1 MPNLFADLISSR
13 EWLNL
18 LLILVRAFVILLV
31 AWLLAHFL
39 RGRLLQMGARRRM
52 NVNVAAL
59 IANLIQVGLIVLAI
73 LVILP
78 SFGVDWTTLAAV
90 AGVAGLAVSLAFQD
104 LLRNFIAG
112 IYILIERPFTL
123 GDDITIQSGPEI
135 RGTVQTIAM
144 RVTTIRTEE
153 GQIVVV
159 PNNTIFTT
167 PLTNHSAAALQR
179 DVIRV
184 SMADTDLQAA
194 RTRINEVLRQFPA
207 IADSPAAAI
216 TVEEA
221 SPTVLKLRVE
231 FWTPPQQEAQL
242 VAQVVTALRQG
253 FPSAEV
259 TVVA

>member
-1 MPNLFADLISSR
+1 MPNPLADLMSSR

-18 LLILVRAFVILLV
+18 LVILVRAFVILLV
-31 AWLLAHFL
+31 AWGLAYFL
-39 RGRLLQMGARRRM
+39 RGRLMQLGARRRM

-59 IANLIQVGLIVLAI
+59 LANLLQVGLAVLAI
-73 LVILP
+73 VIILP

-90 AGVAGLAVSLAFQD
+90 IGAAGLAVSLAFQD

-112 IYILIERPFTL
+112 IYILLERPFTL
-123 GDDITIQSGPEI
+123 GDDITIQAAPEI

-159 PNNTIFTT
+159 PNNTIFTN
-167 PLTNHSAAALQR
+167 PLTNHSAARLQR

-184 SMADTDLQAA
+184 SMGDTDLQAA
-194 RTRINEVLRQFPA
+194 RQRINDVLRQFPV

-221 SPTVLKLRVE
+221 SPTILKLRVE
-231 FWTPPQQEAQL
+231 FWTPPQQETQA
-242 VAQVVTALRQG
+242 VAQVVAALRQA

-259 TVVA
+259 TVVS

>member
-1 MPNLFADLISSR
+1 
-13 EWLNL
+13 
-18 LLILVRAFVILLV
+18 VILLV
-31 AWLLAHFL
+31 AWLLARFL
-39 RGRLLQMGARRRM
+39 RGRLLQLGARRRM

-59 IANLIQVGLIVLAI
+59 IANLVQVGLVVLAI
-73 LVILP
+73 VIILP

-90 AGVAGLAVSLAFQD
+90 VGTAALAVSLAFQD

-123 GDDITIQSGPEI
+123 GDEITIQTGPEI

-167 PLTNHSAAALQR
+167 PLTNHSAARLQR

-184 SMADTDLQAA
+184 SIGDTDLQAA
-194 RTRINEVLRQFPA
+194 RTRINEALRQFPA
-207 IADSPAAAI
+207 IADTPAPAI

-221 SPTVLKLRVE
+221 SPTTLKLRVE
-231 FWTPPQQEAQL
+231 FWTPPQQEAQ
-242 VAQVVTALRQG
+242 VVSQVVAALRLA
-253 FPSAEV
+253 FPTAEV
-259 TVVA
+259 TVVS

>member
-1 MPNLFADLISSR
+1 MPNPLADLISSR

-31 AWLLAHFL
+31 AWLLARFL
-39 RGRLLQMGARRRM
+39 RGRLLQLGARRRM

-73 LVILP
+73 LTILP
-78 SFGVDWTTLAAV
+78 SFGVDWTTLVAV
-90 AGVAGLAVSLAFQD
+90 VGTAGLAVSLAFQD

-123 GDDITIQSGPEI
+123 GDDITIQTAPEI
-135 RGTVQTIAM
+135 RGTVQSIEM
-144 RVTTIRTEE
+144 RVTTIRTTE
-153 GQIVVV
+153 GQLVVV

-167 PLTNHSAAALQR
+167 PITNYSAARLQR
-179 DVIRV
+179 DMIRV
-184 SMADTDLQAA
+184 SMADTDLQAV
-194 RTRINEVLRQFPA
+194 RSRINEVLKPFPA
-207 IADSPAAAI
+207 IAVSPAAAI

-221 SPTVLKLRVE
+221 SPTTLKLRVE
-231 FWTPPQQEAQL
+231 FWTPPDQETQA
-242 VAQVVTALRQG
+242 VAQVVAALRQA

-259 TVVA
+259 TVVS